1 MKKTT
6 KNAPFRGLGLSLGF
20 ILLLLIPLTTHAQ
33 WELQAEYEEGTKS
46 FKEVFFIDENIGYV
60 ADQTGA
66 YLYTTN

>member
-1 MKKTT
+1 
-6 KNAPFRGLGLSLGF
+6 
-20 ILLLLIPLTTHAQ
+20 
-33 WELQAEYEEGTKS
+33 LQAEYEEGTKS